1 MIDRNRGASSRRT
14 ARAIALAAWTATT
27 LGTFGAMPLDARTP
41 PHHAIVIA
49 SVGNKI
55 RTQQA
60 EIDAT
65 HKRLDEKR
73 GQLRFARTRAQDLH
87 EQLARTT
94 RDIGRVTATLDE
106 LDALVNHNKRKLA
119 WNEIQLDAAQAT
131 LARHNSALRRRLVDA
146 YERGDM
152 GYVNVLLSSTSF
164 SDFVERWDDIRF
176 LIAANEKTVRMRR
189 SAEQNVSHARR
200 GLQGER
206 ASLEA
211 SLERQQQA
219 KYHLAALASERVQLA
234 RAADTQRQNVSFEVA
249 QLEEMSA
256 EQEAQL
262 ERYIR
267 ERQRE
272 EAMRRLAEAEAR
284 RRAAQLAG
292 RAAPPAIS
300 DGGPSTFAWPASGP
314 ITDPFGM
321 RMHPVTHQWRMHNG
335 LDIGAPMGATIVASA
350 PGKIIYAGWEGGYG
364 NTIIIDHGGA
374 TSTLYGHCSQLF
386 VSEGQDVARGQ
397 AIGAVGSTG
406 VSTGP
411 HLHFEIRINGVAVD
425 PSSRLP

>member
-1 MIDRNRGASSRRT
+1 V
-14 ARAIALAAWTATT
+14 IALAILAATA
-27 LGTFGAMPLDARTP
+27 LGTFGAIPLDARTRDR
-41 PHHAIVIA
+41 HAVVVA

-55 RTQQA
+55 RSQQA

-73 GQLRFARTRAQDLH
+73 VQLRFAQTRVQDLH
-87 EQLARTT
+87 NQLAQTT
-94 RDIGRVTATLDE
+94 RDIGHVTATLDQ
-106 LDALVNHNKRKLA
+106 LDALVTHNKRKLA
-119 WNEIQLDAAQAT
+119 WNQIQLDAAEAT

-176 LIAANEKTVRMRR
+176 LIAANQKTVRVRR
-189 SAEQNVSHARR
+189 SAERNVSHARR
-200 GLQGER
+200 TLQGER
-206 ASLEA
+206 SGLEVSLQ
-211 SLERQQQA
+211 RQQQA
-219 KYHLAALASERVQLA
+219 KYHLAALASERVQLVN
-234 RAADTQRQNVSFEVA
+234 AADAQRRNVSIEVA
-249 QLEEMSA
+249 QLEELSA
-256 EQEAQL
+256 SQEAQL
-262 ERYIR
+262 ESYIR

-272 EAMRRLAEAEAR
+272 EAARRLAEAEER

-292 RAAPPAIS
+292 RAAPPAVS
-300 DGGPSTFAWPASGP
+300 DTGPSAFAWPTSGP

-374 TSTLYGHCSQLF
+374 ASTLYGHCSQLF
-386 VSEGQDVARGQ
+386 VSEGQEVARGQ

-406 VSTGP
+406 ISTGP

-425 PSSRLP
+425 PSSRLR